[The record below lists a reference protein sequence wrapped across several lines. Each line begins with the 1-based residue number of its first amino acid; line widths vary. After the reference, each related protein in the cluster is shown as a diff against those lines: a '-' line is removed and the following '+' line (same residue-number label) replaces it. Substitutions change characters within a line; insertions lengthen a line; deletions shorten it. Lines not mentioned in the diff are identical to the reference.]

1 MELIVNRIDEWF
13 NTEFPEYDHFFI
25 CMKLLQKASTN
36 QKRGLLYNKLSLIK
50 IISPSSS
57 QEIMVALDK
66 AIVYLITRGL
76 IEKHKISDFRS
87 DLFITP
93 LGLKV
98 VSEFREVYHATD

>member
-1 MELIVNRIDEWF
+1 MELIVNRINEWF

-50 IISPSSS
+50 IITPSSS
-57 QEIMVALDK
+57 QEMMIALDK
-66 AIVYLITRGL
+66 AIVYLLARGL
-76 IEKHKISDFRS
+76 IEKRRISDFRS

-98 VSEFREVYHATD
+98 VSKFKEVYHAAD